1 MQIFNTTV
9 TDEAIDHVTTVL
21 RSTFLNEGQ
30 AVRDFEAALREAVA
44 APHVATLNSC
54 TSALHLV
61 LEVLGVGPGDEVIVP
76 PQTFIATGLVVLH
89 AHATPVFA
97 DIDPEAGNIS
107 AASIREK
114 ITPRT
119 KAVIAVHW
127 GGAPVDLDAI
137 RAVCDDAGVVLIEDA
152 AHAFGARWRGQPIG
166 SISRFTCFSFQAIK
180 GMTTGDGGA
189 IACLDDQDSDD
200 VYTRRWFGIDKRK
213 IVANDIGERSALIEQ
228 LGYKYHMNN
237 IAAALGLGNLPTFPA
252 RLARRREIDA
262 RYRAALAGFTDATP
276 LKPLDGAES
285 SCWLFGL
292 LLDRREDFGRA
303 MKDRGVPVSVID
315 RRIDRHP
322 VFGGL
327 APDLPGAERFDALHI
342 AVPLHDGLSDAEV
355 EQVIEA
361 IKAGW

>member
-1 MQIFNTTV
+1 MQLFNTTV
-9 TDEAIDHVTTVL
+9 TDEAIARVTEVL
-21 RSTFLNEGQ
+21 RSTFLTEGE
-30 AVRDFEAALREAVA
+30 AVRAFEAGLRDFTG
-44 APHVATLNSC
+44 APHVATMNSC

-89 AHATPVFA
+89 AGATPVFA
-97 DIDPEAGNIS
+97 DIDPDTANIS
-107 AASIREK
+107 AASIRDK
-114 ITPRT
+114 ITART

-137 RAVCDDAGVVLIEDA
+137 RAVCDEAGVTLIEDA
-152 AHAFGARWRGQPIG
+152 AHAFGARWKGRPIG

-189 IACLDDQDSDD
+189 IATLDEADADT

-228 LGYKYHMNN
+228 VGYKYHMNN
-237 IAAALGLGNLPTFPA
+237 IAAALGLGNLPTYPE
-252 RLARRREIDA
+252 RLARRRAIDA
-262 RYRAALAGFTDATP
+262 RYREALADFADVKLLQP
-276 LKPLDGAES
+276 LAEAES

-292 LLDRREDFGRA
+292 RVDRREDFGRA
-303 MKDRGVPVSVID
+303 LKARDVPVSVID

-327 APDLPGAERFDALHI
+327 TPDLPGAEVFDAEHI

-361 IKAGW
+361 VRAGW